1 MSDLKELLFSILND
15 EDENECDDIV
25 NEKNVLTLLER
36 NLYYYILSIYKEADE
51 IEIEREVIINLDDT
65 LKSLSNGSDI
75 LSNDDIIKALH
86 GLSEKKL
93 LVGVRYYKYISS
105 YSYDEVDSTYKITLD
120 TRSILESDGLTD
132 LERVIYKFLVN
143 KCLDTPDSNQDTR
156 DFELK
161 IEVDDFITAL
171 IDRYPLINHFEIN
184 PVLKNLC
191 MRQIIFE
198 NKMHPMINSYTY
210 HKNGEYVISI
220 NLSHLKLK

>member
-65 LKSLSNGSDI
+65 LKALSNGSDI

-93 LVGVRYYKYISS
+93 LVGVMKQFNQNYLNLHKL
-105 YSYDEVDSTYKITLD
+105 YSFV
-120 TRSILESDGLTD
+120 
-132 LERVIYKFLVN
+132 
-143 KCLDTPDSNQDTR
+143 
-156 DFELK
+156 
-161 IEVDDFITAL
+161 
-171 IDRYPLINHFEIN
+171 
-184 PVLKNLC
+184 
-191 MRQIIFE
+191 
-198 NKMHPMINSYTY
+198 
-210 HKNGEYVISI
+210 
-220 NLSHLKLK
+220 